1 MSRIFLSAAGA
12 LALVLSFGANVFGQ
26 ERGPLVNLGFSGS
39 SMDPSW
45 VFRLDPSAGYRFNP
59 HFEVEAGVP
68 VYFVHAPSDDLELSG
83 AGGGIGNAWVG
94 VRGMVR
100 RSSVYFSSGVRAS
113 APTGDVDR
121 GLSNGRVT
129 VDWSNYVDVAL
140 GDWNPFGRA
149 GIANTVSDTHFFT
162 RPFSSLGLVGHFE
175 GGIGWHPV
183 HWAGV
188 GASGYAVVPS
198 GEQKIYSRLVE
209 RAGAGSGSGPG
220 AVTGMVSL
228 MAAGSGPGGSDS
240 GNGTTAG
247 DGGAGGGPT
256 AGAGG
261 NRPFETES
269 VIIGESDLA
278 RDHGFSAWVDFYP
291 GRNVMLEIG
300 YSRSVS
306 YDSDSLFFS
315 VNLDLMGMMRKPG
328 P

>member
-1 MSRIFLSAAGA
+1 MNRILLHAAGA
-12 LALVLSFGANVFGQ
+12 LALALAFSANAPGQ
-26 ERGPLVNLGFSGS
+26 ERGPLLNLGFSGS
-39 SMDPSW
+39 SMDPAW
-45 VFRLDPSAGYRFNP
+45 VFRLDPSAGYRFNS
-59 HFEVEAGVP
+59 HFEVEAGLP
-68 VYFVHAPSDDLELSG
+68 VYFVHAPSDDLELTG
-83 AGGGIGNAWVG
+83 AGGGVGNAWVG

-100 RSSVYFSSGVRAS
+100 RSGVYFSSGIRAA

-121 GLSNGRVT
+121 GLSTGRVT

-175 GGIGWHPV
+175 GGLGWHPV
-183 HWAGV
+183 SWAGV

-209 RAGAGSGSGPG
+209 RPGTGSGSGPG

-228 MAAGSGPGGSDS
+228 MAVGGSGGSDA

-247 DGGAGGGPT
+247 DGGAGGGST
-256 AGAGG
+256 AGAGAS
-261 NRPFETES
+261 RPFETES

-278 RDHGFSAWVDFYP
+278 RDHGFSGWVDFYP
-291 GRNVMLEIG
+291 GSNVMLEIG

-306 YDSDSLFFS
+306 YDSNSLFFS
-315 VNLDLMGMMRKPG
+315 VNLDLMGMMRKSRP
-328 P
+328 